1 MANNSSNSETSLTL
15 ENILNNVNGLRRK
28 DFVPF
33 DAQAHLELGA
43 SLFNVQD
50 YVKSFNALD
59 SEFE

>member
-1 MANNSSNSETSLTL
+1 MAHNSSNLKTSLTL
-15 ENILNNVNGLRRK
+15 ENILNNISGLKRK

-33 DAQAHLELGA
+33 DAHAHLELGL

-59 SEFE
+59 GEFE